1 MTHRSE
7 IIALD
12 GQGTLDTA
20 ARKALESGHSRFPVY
35 DQNLDTILGITEV
48 RALLSVYVFHPEKR
62 RTPLLELQELLSE
75 AWMVPETLSVEG
87 IIRNAE
93 DLSSQLVLV
102 VDEYGQ
108 TAGLI
113 TMGDVFDEIAGEY
126 LDEYDADET
135 PVYIRA
141 DGSVV
146 MDGLI
151 PLERAGEV
159 LRYDFSGE
167 QYETLNGYLTALL
180 GHIPTEADRQVTGRN
195 HLFHILKTEHHTISR
210 VRAEKLREGKGT
222 IPCQDTQ
229 NSQT

>member
-1 MTHRSE
+1 MSERKAKEIMTHRSE

-126 LDEYDADET
+126 LDEYDA
-135 PVYIRA
+135 
-141 DGSVV
+141 S
-146 MDGLI
+146 
-151 PLERAGEV
+151 EV
-159 LRYDFSGE
+159 LSM
-167 QYETLNGYLTALL
+167 
-180 GHIPTEADRQVTGRN
+180 V
-195 HLFHILKTEHHTISR
+195 
-210 VRAEKLREGKGT
+210 
-222 IPCQDTQ
+222 
-229 NSQT
+229 